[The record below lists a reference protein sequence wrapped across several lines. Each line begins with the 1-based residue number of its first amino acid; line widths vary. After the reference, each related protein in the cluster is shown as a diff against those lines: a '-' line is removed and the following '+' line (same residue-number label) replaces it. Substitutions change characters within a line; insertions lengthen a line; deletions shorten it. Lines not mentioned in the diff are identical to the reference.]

1 MVGELVL
8 LNVGVPLL
16 LPEGDTDGVGSE
28 LCVILELAPK
38 EIVEGGVG
46 DGVIVSLAVKDKV
59 VEDVSLPVAV
69 KEDV

>member
-8 LNVGVPLL
+8 LNVDGG
-16 LPEGDTDGVGSE
+16 ETDGVGSE
-28 LCVILELAPK
+28 LRVILELAP
-38 EIVEGGVG
+38 EIEEGKVG
-46 DGVIVSLAVKDKV
+46 DGVIVSVAVKDKV